1 MKIRKG
7 FVSNS
12 SSSSFCIYGVEL
24 DFEEMEE
31 YMKNMGITMDEMEEG
46 DGDLGYWLQ
55 EFGYNKFPGLT
66 TYSCSDSERCYIG
79 RQWSYIGGEETG
91 NEFKAD
97 VEKKLK
103 ECLGEEFECH
113 TIDETIYN

>member
-1 MKIRKG
+1 MKVRTG

-12 SSSSFCIYGVEL
+12 SSSSFCIYGIEL

-31 YMKNMGITMDEMEEG
+31 YMNNMGITIDNMEEE
-46 DGDLGYWLQ
+46 GDLGYWLQ
-55 EFGYNKFPGLT
+55 EYGYNKFQDLDI
-66 TYSCSDSERCYIG
+66 YICSDTERCYVG

-91 NEFKAD
+91 NQFKAN

-103 ECLGEEFECH
+103 EQLGEEFECR